1 MGPNSFPW
9 IHDSD
14 GGYPPVENLEEA
26 IDRLINL
33 HIAVIE
39 LRDRLDFPDYPDYP
53 VEGPEEFIDL
63 GDAMRR

>member
-39 LRDRLDFPDYPDYP
+39 LRDSMQFTDQQFP

-63 GDAMRR
+63 GTP